1 MSRICKTTQSW
12 FAAGLIAAAASIGA
26 LGFAGCERKEKVIDI
41 ETPGADVEVERNIDT
56 GEVEVETNRD

>member
-1 MSRICKTTQSW
+1 MFTKSLGSQRW
-12 FAAGLIAAAASIGA
+12 LAAGLLTAATSLGSIG
-26 LGFAGCERKEKVIDI
+26 LSGCERKEKVIDI